1 MSDSEDPKPSH
12 GPLESAK
19 NVLESVLGLFEKRF
33 ELAAVELQEEKY
45 RLIDQVVRLL
55 IVAVLGLM
63 ALIVATIFLIDI
75 AWDTGARHY
84 VIVGLALV
92 YGVSSWR
99 GFVALRRSVEDS
111 PPPFS
116 ATVDELR
123 KDREWFQ
130 KKN

>member
-1 MSDSEDPKPSH
+1 
-12 GPLESAK
+12 
-19 NVLESVLGLFEKRF
+19 
-33 ELAAVELQEEKY
+33 LQEEKY

-92 YGVSSWR
+92 YGVSAWR
-99 GFVALRRSVEDS
+99 GFVALRRSVENS

-130 KKN
+130 KKS

>member
-1 MSDSEDPKPSH
+1 MRDSEEPKSSH
-12 GPLESAK
+12 GPLDSAK